1 MKKILAL
8 LLTAALLLSLAA
20 CGKDKQKEENNAAA
34 ITELQNQLVGN
45 WTHYNWIYNSTSNH
59 LVFNADGTGSY
70 QGGVV
75 EDGKYEFDYTFTYTI
90 TIAEKG
96 DKYKYTVNQLTIQY
110 NEVDDSETRD
120 FRFLDTGALYLVYAD
135 HQIIQFD
142 DYIRE
147 EDIPQPEES
156 DTESLFS
163 PHYSLSS
170 KQHPTTDT
178 QIGMSGAV

>member
-1 MKKILAL
+1 M
-8 LLTAALLLSLAA
+8 
-20 CGKDKQKEENNAAA
+20 
-34 ITELQNQLVGN
+34 QNQLVGN

-120 FRFLDTGALYLVYAD
+120 FRFLGTM
-135 HQIIQFD
+135 Q
-142 DYIRE
+142 
-147 EDIPQPEES
+147 
-156 DTESLFS
+156 
-163 PHYSLSS
+163 
-170 KQHPTTDT
+170 K
-178 QIGMSGAV
+178 